1 MTIGHAV
8 AVDYVWTVLIFA
20 AIGGIAWFA
29 YGMEPHYASKDG
41 HRFLCNT
48 QEFMA
53 GRSTE
58 RKREARITVMPD
70 DSLHVVQKKGLR
82 RSMHSWKLVG
92 VSPDPPRKM
101 AIYVAQR
108 HFDDQP
114 APTQL
119 MLRLP
124 RNSRVIPVL
133 DEVLA
138 RHDVS
143 RRPPSTGTA

>member
-1 MTIGHAV
+1 M
-8 AVDYVWTVLIFA
+8 DYVWTVLIFVA
-20 AIGGIAWFA
+20 LGGVAWFA

-48 QEFMA
+48 QEFMG

-70 DSLHVVQKKGLR
+70 DTLHIVQKKGLR
-82 RSMHSWKLVG
+82 RSMNTWNLVG
-92 VSPDPPRKM
+92 VSPNPPKKL

-108 HFDDQP
+108 HFDGQS

-124 RNSRVIPVL
+124 PKSRVIPVL
-133 DEVLA
+133 DDILS
-138 RHDVS
+138 RHELS

>member
-1 MTIGHAV
+1 
-8 AVDYVWTVLIFA
+8 VDYVWTILVFA
-20 AIGGIAWFA
+20 VIGGIAWFA

-41 HRFLCNT
+41 RRFLCNT
-48 QEFMA
+48 QEFA
-53 GRSTE
+53 GDRSTE

-82 RSMHSWKLVG
+82 RSMHTWHLVG
-92 VSPDPPRKM
+92 VSPNPPKKKM

-108 HFDDQP
+108 KGEGQT

-124 RNSRVIPVL
+124 TNSRVIPVL
-133 DEVLA
+133 DDILA
-138 RHDVS
+138 RHQVS
-143 RRPPSTGTA
+143 GRPPSTGTA